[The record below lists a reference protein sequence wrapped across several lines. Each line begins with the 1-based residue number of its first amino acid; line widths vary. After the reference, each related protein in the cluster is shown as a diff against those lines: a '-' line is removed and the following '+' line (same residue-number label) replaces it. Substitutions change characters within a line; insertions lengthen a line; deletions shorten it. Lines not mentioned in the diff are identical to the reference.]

1 MPLTAA
7 NAPLRTPSSLS
18 DTGSL
23 NEIAADLMG
32 APDALAPD
40 LAGFGR
46 VVDTHSVLTFA
57 DGSTLTAN
65 NLTHPAQLFDDVVFI

>member
-32 APDALAPD
+32 APALAA
-40 LAGFGR
+40 LGR

-65 NLTHPAQLFDDVVFI
+65 NLTHLTQLFDDVVFI

>member
-23 NEIAADLMG
+23 IEIAADLMG
-32 APDALAPD
+32 APDLAPD
-40 LAGFGR
+40 LAALER

-65 NLTHPAQLFDDVVFI
+65 NLTHLTQLFDDVVFI